1 MQNVSPARRLSRRSR
16 DMLFAAA
23 FVFLMGAGMVV
34 LGIALHVFNLVV
46 PFNPGAAAYD
56 LTRKAILSLGAGI
69 ILVSFVMA
77 LRAISWKTNNMLAR
91 EVGAQLAAH
100 LDRHHVFIRNI
111 SKRSLGYIDA
121 VLVNK
126 HGVLVFRLSKRKGRF
141 FNEKGKWLLGT
152 RKGNWRSIR
161 WNPTRE
167 AANDLK
173 RMRAY
178 LQKHQMMD
186 VPIFAV
192 IVFTREA
199 PLVQLTVRE
208 PALPVVHASQLV
220 SRLRD
225 SYFAQ
230 NRMNAE
236 TVQRVVNLL
245 YR

>member
-1 MQNVSPARRLSRRSR
+1 
-16 DMLFAAA
+16 MLFAATL
-23 FVFLMGAGMVV
+23 VFLMGAGLVV
-34 LGIALHVFNLVV
+34 TGIALHTFNLVV
-46 PFNPGAAAYD
+46 PSNPGAAAYD
-56 LTRKAILSLGAGI
+56 LMRKAILSLGAGFI
-69 ILVSFVMA
+69 FVSFLMA
-77 LRAISWKTNNMLAR
+77 LRAITWKTDSALAR
-91 EVGAQLAAH
+91 EVGAQLARH
-100 LDRHHVFIRNI
+100 LDRHHVLIRNI

-121 VLVNK
+121 VLVSK
-126 HGVLVFRLSKRKGRF
+126 HGVLVFRFSKRKGRF
-141 FNEKGKWLLGT
+141 FNEKGQWLAGT
-152 RKGNWRSIR
+152 RKGKWRPVR
-161 WNPTRE
+161 WNPTRD
-167 AANDLK
+167 AANNLK

-178 LQKHQMMD
+178 LQKHQIKD

-220 SRLRD
+220 SRMRD

>member
-16 DMLFAAA
+16 DMLFAATL
-23 FVFLMGAGMVV
+23 VFLLGAGLVV
-34 LGIALHVFNLVV
+34 TGIALHTFNLVV

-56 LTRKAILSLGAGI
+56 LLRKAILSLGAGI
-69 ILVSFVMA
+69 TLVSFLMA
-77 LRAISWKTNNMLAR
+77 LRAITWKTDNALAR
-91 EVGAQLAAH
+91 EVGAQLARH
-100 LDRHHVFIRNI
+100 LDRQHVFIRNI

-121 VLVNK
+121 VLVSK
-126 HGVLVFRLSKRKGRF
+126 HGVLVFRLSKRTGRIY
-141 FNEKGKWLLGT
+141 NEKAQWLVGT
-152 RKGNWRSIR
+152 RKGKRRSIR

-167 AANDLK
+167 AANDLM

-178 LQKHQMMD
+178 LQKHQMQD

-220 SRLRD
+220 ARLRD
-225 SYFAQ
+225 GYFAQ

-245 YR
+245 YN